1 MSLMKESL
9 NSQAVTC
16 IADAFLA
23 VQPNFDY
30 NGFVQTGL
38 TGLGDLELK
47 QRVQYIIDVLHQ
59 YLPADFT
66 HTAVLFSALAD
77 QHANADVSYPLNG
90 FTAWPVI
97 DYISV
102 HGLQHPQLALDLLKR
117 LTHLFS
123 AEFAIRPFILLYPEL
138 TYSQFHLWLTHNSE
152 HVRRLVSEGSRPRL
166 PWGMQLKPVIVNPD
180 LNIVLLNKLKQD
192 PSLYVRRS
200 VANHLNDIGKD
211 HPLKLIELCQN
222 WYPQADDKLLWIIR
236 HATRSLVKAGH
247 PGVFPLLGYTDS
259 VQLSPVRLVLQSA
272 QLTLGQK
279 LVFSVIFSSLSE
291 QPQKMVVDF
300 AIHFVK
306 ANGQRKA
313 KVFKLANIQL
323 AAKDQCQLHKK
334 HGLKAITTRR
344 HYAGTHQ
351 LEILINGQ
359 SVAMQSFELRL

>member
-23 VQPNFDY
+23 IEPEFDHQ
-30 NGFVQTGL
+30 GFCQTCVKGL
-38 TGLGDLELK
+38 AALELK
-47 QRVQYIIDVLHQ
+47 QRVQHIIDVLHQ

-66 HTAVLFSALAD
+66 HTAVLFTALAD
-77 QHANADVSYPLNG
+77 QHAKVDVSYPLSG

-102 HGLQHPQLALDLLKR
+102 HGLQHPELALDLLKR

-123 AEFAIRPFILLYPEL
+123 AEFAIRPFILQYPEL

-166 PWGMQLKPVIVNPD
+166 PWGMQLKPLMVNPD

-200 VANHLNDIGKD
+200 VANHLNDISKD
-211 HPLKLIELCQN
+211 HPLKLIGLCQN
-222 WYPQADDKLLWIIR
+222 WYSQADDKLLWVIR

-247 PGVFPLLGYTDS
+247 PKVFPLLGYTAN
-259 VQLSPVRLVLQSA
+259 VRLSPA
-272 QLTLGQK
+272 ILTLESAHLALGQ
-279 LVFSVIFSSLSE
+279 
-291 QPQKMVVDF
+291 
-300 AIHFVK
+300 
-306 ANGQRKA
+306 
-313 KVFKLANIQL
+313 
-323 AAKDQCQLHKK
+323 
-334 HGLKAITTRR
+334 
-344 HYAGTHQ
+344 
-351 LEILINGQ
+351 
-359 SVAMQSFELRL
+359 